1 MEKKEDK
8 VEVKENR
15 MAQYTGYKR
24 VEATF
29 KLVTDMRGTE
39 AGTEEECMK
48 NNVKQINMLPRD
60 EDGKIRIKRTWIR
73 ASLRDTSNVYGVSSN
88 MPLSYIYDY
97 DTEVMDGKALKPYV
111 KSFAIQP
118 KEKGIK
124 QGRIVTYEILP
135 KGLKFK
141 VSCLVPTLG
150 ARGVNTTT
158 FKKWLALALRQG
170 IGSMRKCEHGVCELI
185 DFKVNNL

>member
-170 IGSMRKCEHGVCELI
+170 IGSMRKCEHGVCDLI

>member
-29 KLVTDMRGTE
+29 KTVTDMRGTD
-39 AGTEEECMK
+39 AGTEEQCMK
-48 NNVKQINMLPRD
+48 NNVKQINMLAKD
-60 EDGKIRIKRTWIR
+60 DAGKIWIKPTWVR
-73 ASLRDTSNVYGVSSN
+73 ASLRDTSNIYGLSANLAS
-88 MPLSYIYDY
+88 SYIFDY
-97 DTEVMDGKALKPYV
+97 DTEVLDGKGLKPYV

-141 VSCLVPTLG
+141 VKCLIPTLG
-150 ARGVNTTT
+150 VRGVNPTT
-158 FKKWLALALRQG
+158 FKKWIAVAFRQG
-170 IGSMRKCEHGVCELI
+170 IGSVRKCEHGVCELI
-185 DFKVNNL
+185 DFKVHNL